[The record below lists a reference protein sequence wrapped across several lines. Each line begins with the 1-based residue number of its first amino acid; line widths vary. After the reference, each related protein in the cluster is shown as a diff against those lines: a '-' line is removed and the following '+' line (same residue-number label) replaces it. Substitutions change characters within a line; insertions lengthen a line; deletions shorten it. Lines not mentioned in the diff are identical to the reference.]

1 MTDAADPVPTRNRA
15 LITGSSR
22 GIGADTAVL
31 LAGRGFD
38 VVINYRDEKKVR
50 RADQVV
56 QKVRDAGGDSFAVR
70 ADLTDGESVEEL
82 FRAVVREWGGLDLLV
97 LNASGGMEAGAADD
111 YALTLN
117 RDAQMRVL
125 EAAVPLMDPGSRV
138 VFVTSHQAHFI
149 RTTPT
154 MPE

>member
-1 MTDAADPVPTRNRA
+1 MTDAAASAPTRNRA

-56 QKVRDAGGDSFAVR
+56 QKVRDAGGESFAVR
-70 ADLTDGESVEEL
+70 ADLTDG
-82 FRAVVREWGGLDLLV
+82 
-97 LNASGGMEAGAADD
+97 
-111 YALTLN
+111 
-117 RDAQMRVL
+117 
-125 EAAVPLMDPGSRV
+125 
-138 VFVTSHQAHFI
+138 
-149 RTTPT
+149 
-154 MPE
+154 